1 MKGPPDTRRG
11 LVAANHQTPE
21 LGDQTSRTIPRP
33 TLTGNRCRCSA
44 CNDCF
49 NSPSVFDAHRVGPHG
64 AGRSCLTAEEMQAK
78 GWSRNA
84 AGFWIRAE
92 LDAGA
97 IRKRQNSRLPAG
109 GIHAEGVAA

>member
-1 MKGPPDTRRG
+1 MKGPPERRG
-11 LVAANHQTPE
+11 PRRGGDSTGPR
-21 LGDQTSRTIPRP
+21 GSDQTTQ
-33 TLTGNRCRCSA
+33 TLPAPILAGNRCLCRA
-44 CNDCF
+44 CNEFF